1 VDDVI
6 RLKTP
11 AARPRNLDA
20 LPGLLRIARGRAGNL
35 AFYSCPPVAKTTTY
49 EGLKTS
55 CRRWHGDMTDIV
67 DQQ

>member
-6 RLKTP
+6 RLKT
-11 AARPRNLDA
+11 AAA
-20 LPGLLRIARGRAGNL
+20 LLRIARGRAGNL

-67 DQQ
+67 DEQ